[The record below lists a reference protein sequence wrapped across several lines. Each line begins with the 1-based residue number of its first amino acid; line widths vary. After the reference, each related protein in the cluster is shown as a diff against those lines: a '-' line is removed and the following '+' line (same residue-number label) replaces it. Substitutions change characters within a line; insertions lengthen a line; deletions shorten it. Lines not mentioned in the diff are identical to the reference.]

1 VNRTLERLLVIP
13 VTSNLKPQVSLVNII
28 IELYINTTAIRRIEL
43 SVNLVTAAAYLTL
56 LITGHCYDIR

>member
-28 IELYINTTAIRRIEL
+28 IELYYTAIRRIEL

-56 LITGHCYDIR
+56 LKTGHCYAIR